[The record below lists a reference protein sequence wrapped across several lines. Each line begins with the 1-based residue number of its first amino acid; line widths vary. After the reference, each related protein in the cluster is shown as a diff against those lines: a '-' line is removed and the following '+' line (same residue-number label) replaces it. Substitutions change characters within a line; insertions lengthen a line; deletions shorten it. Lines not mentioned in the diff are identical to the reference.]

1 LRIRGGKPILKDV
14 SADYMAALAMD
25 SLQARQIGP
34 LKKGKRSKTA
44 SDVHEEFHAVQG
56 YALGYDV
63 APRGA

>member
-1 LRIRGGKPILKDV
+1 
-14 SADYMAALAMD
+14 MAALAMD

-34 LKKGKRSKTA
+34 LKRGMRS

-56 YALGYDV
+56 YALGYGV